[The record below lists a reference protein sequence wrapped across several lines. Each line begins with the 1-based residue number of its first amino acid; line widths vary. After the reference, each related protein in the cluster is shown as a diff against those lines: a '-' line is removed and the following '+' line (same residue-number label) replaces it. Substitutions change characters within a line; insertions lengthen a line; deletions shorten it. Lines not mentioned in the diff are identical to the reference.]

1 MADFEVDIEA
11 FKNAIE
17 KYKQAITSMNNTK
30 KKLSSSV
37 TILKN
42 GGWKSDAGN
51 KFFELYEKD
60 WGGTIEQYTK
70 VIGFLCD
77 LLKEAET
84 QYGTVVDESKKL
96 KF

>member
-11 FKNAIE
+11 FTNAIG
-17 KYKQAITSMNNTK
+17 KYEAAAKSMTNTK
-30 KKLSSSV
+30 EKLSSSV
-37 TILKN
+37 VALKN
-42 GGWKSDAGN
+42 SGWKSDAGN

-60 WGGTIEQYTK
+60 WGGTIQQYTK
-70 VIGFLCD
+70 VIEFLCK

-84 QYGTVVDESKKL
+84 QYGIVVDESKKL